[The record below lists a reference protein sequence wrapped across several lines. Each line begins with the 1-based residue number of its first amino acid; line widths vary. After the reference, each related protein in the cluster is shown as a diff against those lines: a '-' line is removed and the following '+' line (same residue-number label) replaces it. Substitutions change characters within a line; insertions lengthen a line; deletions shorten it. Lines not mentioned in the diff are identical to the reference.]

1 MPSHARVNGYWVIPS
16 PVNARENF
24 RKHLLEMMATAK
36 TTGELFEL
44 KKIYREN
51 GFS

>member
-1 MPSHARVNGYWVIPS
+1 MPSHARINGYCVITS
-16 PVNARENF
+16 PVNAREAF
-24 RKHLLEMMATAK
+24 RKHLLAMMATAK

-51 GFS
+51 GFN